1 MELRKP
7 TGEAAND
14 LPVFENPRNL
24 VLGKEPVTIK
34 SGMIIECGTIRNE
47 ESKQVSKESVQSSE
61 KYFAPVNVLSC
72 LEKFK
77 AESGDGKGYS
87 GLNPSCGDI
96 QI

>member
-14 LPVFENPRNL
+14 LPAFENPRNL
-24 VLGKEPVTIK
+24 QLGKEPVTIK

-47 ESKQVSKESVQSSE
+47 ESKQGTKESVQNTE

-77 AESGDGKGYS
+77 TESGDVKGYS
-87 GLNPSCGDI
+87 GLNPSCDDI
-96 QI
+96 